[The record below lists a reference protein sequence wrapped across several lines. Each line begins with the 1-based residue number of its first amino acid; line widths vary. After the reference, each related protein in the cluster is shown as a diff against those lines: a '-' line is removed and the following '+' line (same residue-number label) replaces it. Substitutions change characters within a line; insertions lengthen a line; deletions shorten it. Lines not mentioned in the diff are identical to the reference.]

1 MSNKKALI
9 FGIGGQDGSLLA
21 KLLLEKGYEITGQ
34 TRSLKNS
41 NLINLKTLDILDHI
55 DVVELN
61 SLEVNFL
68 AKFLERIDPSEIYNL
83 SGQSSVS
90 LSFKLPIE
98 TLVSQL
104 NFVNL
109 ILEAMSKIGSKAKFF
124 NAGSGECFGD
134 TSHNI
139 ATETSTFNPSN
150 PYAVAKCGAFWT
162 VRNYR
167 NYHGINAS
175 TGILFNHESAL
186 RPSNFV
192 TRKIIKGATSIFK
205 GSKEKLHLGNL
216 SAKRDWGIASEYV
229 IAMWEMLQQDKPD
242 DYIISTGT
250 ARSIEEFV
258 NIAFRVLNLDC
269 RDHVLSDPNL
279 FRPSDALINHGDAS
293 KAKVKLGWS
302 NTIMLEDV
310 VKHLIEEELKP
321 KQENEL

>member
-21 KLLLEKGYEITGQ
+21 KLLLKKGYEITGQ

-41 NLINLKTLDILDHI
+41 NLINLKTLDILDNI
-55 DVVELN
+55 NLVELDT
-61 SLEVNFL
+61 LEVNFL
-68 AKFLERIDPSEIYNL
+68 AKFLERQDPSEIYNL
-83 SGQSSVS
+83 SGQSSVG

-109 ILEAMSKIGSKAKFF
+109 ILEAISKTGSKAKFF

-139 ATETSTFNPSN
+139 ATETSAFNPLN

-175 TGILFNHESAL
+175 TGILFNHESSL

-192 TRKIIKGATSIFK
+192 TRKIIKSAIGIFK
-205 GSKEKLHLGNL
+205 GSKEKLYLGNL

-258 NIAFRVLNLDC
+258 NVAFRVLDLDW
-269 RDHVLSDPNL
+269 RNHVLSDTNL
-279 FRPSDALINHGDAS
+279 YRPSDAIMNHGDAS
-293 KAKVKLGWS
+293 KARVKLGWS
-302 NTIMLEDV
+302 NTVMLEDV
-310 VKHLIEEELKP
+310 VKHLVEEELKS
-321 KQENEL
+321 KQKNEL